1 MKVKPLLQSINP
13 YTFLEDY
20 LRACGVE
27 NVTEYI
33 EAELDVCD
41 SPWDYPNMKEA
52 VDRLEKAISN
62 KEKICVLINS
72 DADGNLAAALISK
85 FLYRFVED
93 ENIEIFIHTG
103 KGHVLVQSKEED
115 IVQQVI

>member
-33 EAELDVCD
+33 EAGLETMD
-41 SPWDYPNMKEA
+41 SPWDYPNMKEG
-52 VDRLEKAISN
+52 VERLKKAIDGG
-62 KEKICVLINS
+62 EKIGI
-72 DADGNLAAALISK
+72 
-85 FLYRFVED
+85 
-93 ENIEIFIHTG
+93 
-103 KGHVLVQSKEED
+103 LVD
-115 IVQQVI
+115 